1 MTAELEAPSRS
12 PQPAAA
18 DASPS
23 ADQLRL
29 LGEAV
34 HARWPDVLRETV
46 AQTSESGEQ
55 VDAGVQQS
63 CERICTNSTV
73 AVSRPIA
80 GDGLDVTLD
89 ASRETSHIFGELAA
103 HRGLAA
109 RGDKTELLLAQRDGR
124 RAARVR
130 ASLEVDAATLTHA
143 LNMLQMSLEFSH
155 LRVCE
160 CFERERM
167 RTDEELTRREEELAF
182 LATHDPLTGLPNR
195 TLILARVEQMLARSL
210 ARRGV
215 RSRSPR
221 CSSTSTTSRAS
232 TTRSATASAT
242 NSFRPSRPGCE
253 VSCER
258 PARSGASGAMSSW

>member
-34 HARWPDVLRETV
+34 HARWPDVLRETA

-103 HRGLAA
+103 HRA
-109 RGDKTELLLAQRDGR
+109 
-124 RAARVR
+124 
-130 ASLEVDAATLTHA
+130 ASLHEV
-143 LNMLQMSLEFSH
+143 
-155 LRVCE
+155 
-160 CFERERM
+160 
-167 RTDEELTRREEELAF
+167 TRRSFCWRNVMADVLRECA
-182 LATHDPLTGLPNR
+182 P
-195 TLILARVEQMLARSL
+195 VWRSTP
-210 ARRGV
+210 RP
-215 RSRSPR
+215 SP
-221 CSSTSTTSRAS
+221 
-232 TTRSATASAT
+232 TRSTCC
-242 NSFRPSRPGCE
+242 R
-253 VSCER
+253 
-258 PARSGASGAMSSW
+258 